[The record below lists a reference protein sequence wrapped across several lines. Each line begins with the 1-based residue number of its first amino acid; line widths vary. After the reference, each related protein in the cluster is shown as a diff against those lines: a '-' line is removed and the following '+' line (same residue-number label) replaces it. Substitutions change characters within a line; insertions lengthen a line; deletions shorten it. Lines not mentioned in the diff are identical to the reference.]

1 MPGPGGGSRGG
12 GFGGGSRGG
21 RSGGSR
27 GGGFGGGSH
36 GSRRPYGGFGMGP
49 RGPHRPYYRGGM
61 FGRRYYGGGG
71 GCLGGLFG
79 MLLMPIILLVFV
91 VACLISFFGS
101 AFTSVSNGGEIRYDE
116 AAFQEYA
123 NTQYAAEFGA
133 SSAYENNLLLVFL
146 TNEEADGYYA
156 IAWVG
161 DNIRSE
167 INELFGDE
175 YTAFGR
181 AVTNSI
187 NDEYYAYSLGSNLAA
202 VMDKMTDEVARLNL
216 ESSFRSGSG
225 DASPIPS
232 HLTNHTTLSISEE
245 SVGNALKSFTEET
258 GIPTVIVVDTMENVF
273 GKTISAG
280 DLVTVIIMIVLA
292 ILAIYLIVRTIRNRK
307 NGSNASGN
315 GYRNGYDSYG
325 SS

>member
-1 MPGPGGGSRGG
+1 M
-12 GFGGGSRGG
+12 
-21 RSGGSR
+21 
-27 GGGFGGGSH
+27 
-36 GSRRPYGGFGMGP
+36 
-49 RGPHRPYYRGGM
+49 
-61 FGRRYYGGGG
+61 
-71 GCLGGLFG
+71 GGLLG
-79 MLLMPIILLVFV
+79 MLLMPIILLVF
-91 VACLISFFGS
+91 AAAFIISFFGS
-101 AFTSVSNGGEIRYDE
+101 AFANVSNGGEIRYDE

-123 NTQYAAEFGA
+123 DTQYAAEFGA

-175 YTAFGR
+175 YSAFGR

-202 VMDKMTDEVARLNL
+202 VMDKMTDEVTRLNL
-216 ESSFRSGSG
+216 GSSFRSGSG
-225 DASPIPS
+225 DASTVSS

-245 SVGNALKSFTEET
+245 TVGNALKAFTKET

-280 DLVTVIIMIVLA
+280 DLLTVIVMIGLA
-292 ILAIYLIVRTIRNRK
+292 ILAIYLIVRTLRNRK
-307 NGSNASGN
+307 NGTNASNN
-315 GYRNGYDSYG
+315 GYQGGYDSYG